1 MKRTTMLLF
10 GIIVTLIAGCSGGK
24 NVEQITAAT
33 AAADKWLAVA
43 DQGRFEDTWDE
54 GSSSFKLVM
63 SKEKWAE
70 VLRVSLEPLGKI
82 TARRLTAKQYTTTVP
97 EMPEGEY
104 VLLEYA
110 ATCENSTEKQEVLT
124 VQKEADGTWRVASY
138 YIK

>member
-10 GIIVTLIAGCSGGK
+10 GVIVTLISGCSGGK

-33 AAADKWLAVA
+33 AAAEKWLAVV
-43 DQGRFEDTWDE
+43 DQGRYEDTWDE

-82 TARRLTAKQYTTTVP
+82 TARKLSAKQYTTTVP